1 MADINDVE
9 IFRAGIWNGDRHTVA
24 DLDDMVDAFGKVG
37 FLPPIKIGHADKS
50 GGPAFGWIKSIK
62 RVGNVLLADFMDIS
76 TQLLKMI
83 KARAFDT
90 VSAEIFWDVTR
101 DGVKFRRVL
110 KAVALL
116 GAETPAVSGLAPL
129 RTVVNTEISQLEA
142 F

>member
-1 MADINDVE
+1 MADISDVE
-9 IFRAGIWNGDRHTVA
+9 IFRTGIWKGDRYTVA
-24 DLDDMVDAFGKVG
+24 DLDDMVDAFPLVG
-37 FLPPIKIGHADKS
+37 FRPPIKLGHLEKS
-50 GGPAFGWIKSIK
+50 GSPAFGWIRSIK
-62 RVGNVLLADFMDIS
+62 RVGDVLLADFMDLS
-76 TQLLKMI
+76 PQLLKMI